1 MVASK
6 NVKRGAI
13 AVAGATAAIGASCAA
28 RIALRTIGRYLAMAR
43 FGLRVVTL
51 RANRRCPDCK
61 TKIRRDARVCGS
73 CGFRLRDE
81 PSKKKQQK

>member
-1 MVASK
+1 
-6 NVKRGAI
+6 
-13 AVAGATAAIGASCAA
+13 
-28 RIALRTIGRYLAMAR
+28 MAR

-81 PSKKKQQK
+81 PSKKKQKK